1 MSLTEIHARL
11 EVLSQA
17 ARERRGQCAPDFAC
31 TVGGADIDFMT
42 AGERAERHALVMML
56 PTSFDD
62 AQAAKARIQARIAQR
77 RNRPAQPLIA

>member
-1 MSLTEIHARL
+1 
-11 EVLSQA
+11 
-17 ARERRGQCAPDFAC
+17 
-31 TVGGADIDFMT
+31 MT